1 MLNSTTAKIIHTKAT
16 HMSDNKNIKDGRDT
30 SKVSGEESYELSYLE
45 EKFGV
50 SRETVREAIKQAGNN
65 REAVEAYLQKE
76 KG

>member
-1 MLNSTTAKIIHTKAT
+1 
-16 HMSDNKNIKDGRDT
+16 MSDNKNIKDGRDT